1 MGTVTTELLR
11 HIAAVLDSGGQI
23 MRGTIKPISGT
34 AVAHDGHKILV
45 MLRRRPAEAVEDLLL
60 RLDAAI
66 AIAKLSG
73 ARVDESNKPSSDVR
87 YEL

>member
-23 MRGTIKPISGT
+23 MLGTIKPISGR

-45 MLRRRPAEAVEDLLL
+45 MLRRRAAEAVEDLLL

-66 AIAKLSG
+66 AIAKSSG
-73 ARVDESNKPSSDVR
+73 SRVDESNKRSSDVR